1 MNFSNQNINNDVV
14 TINKPDA
21 SGHPPGHTKP
31 EKPDL
36 PVRPEHPHHPN
47 EPLTIIV
54 NGVDQILPSG
64 TKRLSYEEVVR
75 LAYGKYDDASSVI
88 YTVSF
93 SNGPTPNP
101 KGTLVKG
108 KNVKIGRGMI
118 FNVSRSDKS

>member
-1 MNFSNQNINNDVV
+1 MIFSNQNINNDGVS
-14 TINKPDA
+14 INKPGA
-21 SGHPPGHTKP
+21 SEHPPGHTKP
-31 EKPDL
+31 EKPN
-36 PVRPEHPHHPN
+36 PPGRPDHPHHPN
-47 EPLTIIV
+47 EPLTIII
-54 NGVDQILPSG
+54 NGVDKTLPNE

-93 SNGPTPNP
+93 SNGPAPNP